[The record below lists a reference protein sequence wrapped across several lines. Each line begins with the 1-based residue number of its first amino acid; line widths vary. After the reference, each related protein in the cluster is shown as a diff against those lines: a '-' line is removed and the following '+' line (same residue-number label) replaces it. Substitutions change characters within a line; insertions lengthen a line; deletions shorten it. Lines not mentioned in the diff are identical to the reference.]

1 MLHLYLIHLNSIFLE
16 KQHKMKRHFSTFA
29 VLCLMVFIEL
39 FLKTKINHETMWKVH
54 ILSAKV
60 ISYRVSLNKWVMT
73 LKGFGPDHIV
83 FSRCKEYYS
92 ICSCM
97 PQFFNREQRL
107 YGWYFSFRPFLNQSQ
122 SQEWFITNHS

>member
-1 MLHLYLIHLNSIFLE
+1 MFIVLFCLITLVRFFFFFWEFEVRMLHLYLIHLNSIFLE

-83 FSRCKEYYS
+83 FSRCKEYYCIAACLS
-92 ICSCM
+92 
-97 PQFFNREQRL
+97 FFNREQL
-107 YGWYFSFRPFLNQSQ
+107 
-122 SQEWFITNHS
+122 